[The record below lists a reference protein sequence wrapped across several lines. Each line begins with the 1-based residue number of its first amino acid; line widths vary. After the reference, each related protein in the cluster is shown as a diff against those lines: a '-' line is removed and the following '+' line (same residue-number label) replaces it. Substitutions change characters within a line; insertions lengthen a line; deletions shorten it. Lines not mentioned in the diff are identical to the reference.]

1 MFFLFILI
9 ITLILALAI
18 HTSKIQI
25 DIENLKIDTE
35 AENIINEECE
45 IYVYLIV
52 LGRIKVFKKDSKSI
66 NLLNNNMDI
75 KIFKDKDIE
84 INYKELIQNINI
96 VKVDLYAQIS
106 TRDAAF
112 TAIIVGII
120 STLLGIIIRKP
131 KFEIIPI
138 YSNKNFLKINL
149 DGIFSIYLRQYIYK
163 LISNKLKDLKNK
175 FFNKKVE
182 V

>member
-9 ITLILALAI
+9 ILIFVLAI
-18 HTSKIQI
+18 YTSKIQI

-35 AENIINEECE
+35 AENIINKENK
-45 IYVYLIV
+45 INVNLLIF
-52 LGRIKVFKKDSKSI
+52 GKVKLFKKDGKSI
-66 NLLNNNMDI
+66 KLLNNNMDI
-75 KIFKDKDIE
+75 KILEDKNIE

-106 TRDAAF
+106 TQDAAF

-120 STLLGIIIRKP
+120 SALLGIIIRKP